1 MMSLIEVTVEYEV
14 HNSSILHP
22 QAWFLQMFDSVVG
35 GYPLEMIPSSFYSFM
50 QFWSNYSDT

>member
-1 MMSLIEVTVEYEV
+1 MSLIEVTVEYEV

-50 QFWSNYSDT
+50 QF